1 MNDGLNVGLFW
12 RYQGQHPRLLSR
24 EIRRELW
31 FACRSRRWAT
41 LTYGKAY
48 SLGQL
53 LQDIVNPCDQFR
65 PTFNEIIRAAATWHV
80 NTPRHGK
87 DLPALLQ
94 GMARRMQRATL
105 VRRFDHQDAQG
116 ETTDN
121 PVTARKIP
129 AIGFSIV
136 RKLRHHR
143 PLGAD
148 GVIQAAMFWG
158 IDHVDPAPQH
168 GDSPSACLQRAPVCQ
183 TIDPTG
189 QTADHSKAIL
199 GQLCTQTL
207 GSQLAIGTRFA

>member
-1 MNDGLNVGLFW
+1 MNDGLNVGLLW
-12 RYQGQHPRLLSR
+12 HYQRQHLRLLSR

-41 LTYGKAY
+41 LTYGEAH

-53 LQDIVNPCDQFR
+53 LQDIVNPSDHVR

-87 DLPALLQ
+87 DLTALLQ
-94 GMARRMQRATL
+94 GMARRMQRAAL

-121 PVTARKIP
+121 PVTAGKIP

-136 RKLRHHR
+136 RELRHHS
-143 PLGAD
+143 PLRTD
-148 GVIQAAMFWG
+148 GVIQ
-158 IDHVDPAPQH
+158 
-168 GDSPSACLQRAPVCQ
+168 
-183 TIDPTG
+183 
-189 QTADHSKAIL
+189 
-199 GQLCTQTL
+199 
-207 GSQLAIGTRFA
+207 